1 MRNLTPDDI
10 TTLRSIVSVYKQYR
24 QEFFQARIRPIG
36 QMPDGVSFTG
46 FQIEC
51 GPGHGYLLC
60 FREFTAN
67 SHYTYALR
75 DLQGHCLKATVL
87 YSGLSESN
95 RSASIQT
102 DDDGMPSL
110 TVTMKQPRSYMLIRL
125 SGRRIGA
132 STNMTFRQ
140 HPLHPG
146 EQLEIR
152 DFSPYVQEPASPT
165 SLAADKWQLRD
176 YTLLDG
182 TPGRMLAVNALT
194 KDTRHFSSHGMPPV
208 IEIPSTWTDST
219 PSTLECPC
227 WTGNPS
233 FPALP
238 VVLTLALDDER
249 TFYQCGPGIW
259 CSLWPHSGR
268 NKTGKSLC
276 SLKMRV

>member
-1 MRNLTPDDI
+1 MLANPLFWMEMRNLTPDDI

-110 TVTMKQPRSYMLIRL
+110 TVTMKQPRSYMLI
-125 SGRRIGA
+125 
-132 STNMTFRQ
+132 Q
-140 HPLHPG
+140 
-146 EQLEIR
+146 
-152 DFSPYVQEPASPT
+152 
-165 SLAADKWQLRD
+165 
-176 YTLLDG
+176 
-182 TPGRMLAVNALT
+182 
-194 KDTRHFSSHGMPPV
+194 
-208 IEIPSTWTDST
+208 
-219 PSTLECPC
+219 
-227 WTGNPS
+227 
-233 FPALP
+233 
-238 VVLTLALDDER
+238 
-249 TFYQCGPGIW
+249 YQDAE
-259 CSLWPHSGR
+259 
-268 NKTGKSLC
+268 
-276 SLKMRV
+276 